1 MKVNQYRIES
11 VIETLANFNDT
22 PDKGVTRFSYSE
34 NDRAAKDYLMNIF
47 NELSL
52 KVSVDAIGN
61 IRARYEGKDPSL
73 SPILIGSHIDSVRNG
88 GKYDGIIGVVGA
100 IEVIRVLVENNY
112 KPNRSIEVIIFAEEE
127 GSNFGT
133 TMVGSKA
140 LVGKLDVSG
149 LKKLKNNQ
157 DQSCYDVVKDFG
169 INPDEISNCLITKDD
184 VYAMIELHIEQGIV
198 LEKEQK
204 KLGIVEVICGMKTI
218 RITVE
223 GVSNH
228 AGATPMNFRQDP
240 LVAVAEF
247 ISSIEKAARYYVLP
261 TTVATVGEINCSPN
275 MPNVIPKSVT
285 FTVDIRD
292 VEQNGIDEMIN
303 FVDKELKYIIEK
315 YNVTASYN
323 LIGESKCIELSK
335 KITDVIESSITSLNI
350 PYMRMNSGAVHDA
363 AMFAQV
369 TDVGMIFVP
378 SRDGKSHNAEEYS
391 SYEDIALGCLVLLNT
406 VIELAQ

>member
-335 KITDVIESSITSLNI
+335 KITDVIENSITSLNI

>member
-11 VIETLANFNDT
+11 VIETLAKFNDT
-22 PDKGVTRFSYSE
+22 PENGVTRFSYSK

-52 KVSVDAIGN
+52 KMSVDAIGN

-73 SPILIGSHIDSVRNG
+73 SPILIGSHMDSVRNG
-88 GKYDGIIGVVGA
+88 GKYDGIVGVVGA
-100 IEVIRVLVENNY
+100 IEVVRVLSENNY
-112 KPNRSIEVIIFAEEE
+112 KPKRSIEIIIFAEEE

-133 TMVGSKA
+133 TMVGSKT
-140 LVGKLDVSG
+140 LVGKLDVSD
-149 LKKLKNNQ
+149 LKKLKNYQNHT
-157 DQSCYDVVKDFG
+157 CYDMVKGFG
-169 INPDEISNCLITKDD
+169 LNPDEISNYLITKDD
-184 VYAMIELHIEQGIV
+184 AYAMIELHIEQGIV

-218 RITVE
+218 KVSVE

-275 MPNVIPKSVT
+275 MANVIPKSVT

-292 VEQNGIDEMIN
+292 VEQNGIDEMIK

-315 YNVTASYN
+315 YNVTASYI
-323 LIGESKCIELSK
+323 LIGESKCIDLSK
-335 KITDVIESSITSLNI
+335 KITDAIESSITSLKV
-350 PYMRMNSGAVHDA
+350 PFMRMNSGAVHDA

-369 TDVGMIFVP
+369 TDVGMIFIP
-378 SRDGKSHNAEEYS
+378 SRDGKSHSADEYS